1 MKTYY
6 AAFPITLLALGS
18 CAPTVKLSTPE
29 PVKIDVAMKVD
40 VYTHQQT
47 SSGSTAET
55 SAPKTPRETRRIRM
69 MEVQSIK
76 NDRLIGEGNEG
87 YLVMRQAPTDPVYA
101 DYAQRI
107 LSEENSDRSRIFESD
122 AKEQNKPIEAVAR
135 EFAKRAREASF
146 PGEWIQDADGE
157 WKNK

>member
-1 MKTYY
+1 MKTFS
-6 AAFPITLLALGS
+6 ASLPLILLAWCS

-40 VYTHQQT
+40 VYTHQQV
-47 SSGSTAET
+47 SSGSNDET
-55 SAPKTPRETRRIRM
+55 TAPKSPREARRLRM
-69 MEVQSIK
+69 MEVQTLK

-87 YLVMRQAPTDPVYA
+87 YLVMKQAPTDPVYA

-107 LSEENSDRSRIFESD
+107 LSEENTDRSRIFESD
-122 AKEQNKPIEAVAR
+122 AKEQNKPAEVVAR
-135 EFAKRAREASF
+135 EFAKRARESSF
-146 PGEWIQDADGE
+146 PGEWIQDETGA